1 MAFESIFLLL
11 DLWAC
16 IQVLNSNSAFN
27 TAENIALQ
35 KQTETKIKI
44 YVQNNVLWLIFC

>member
-11 DLWAC
+11 NLWTRV
-16 IQVLNSNSAFN
+16 QVLNSNSAFN

-35 KQTETKIKI
+35 KQKQKRDNG
-44 YVQNNVLWLIFC
+44 VF